1 MRPVGPATGPR
12 MTNSGALLRPPRGWQ
27 MSWSLLLVLAGLLL
41 LYLPSFHDLLT
52 GLWREDRHA
61 HGPIVLAVA
70 AWLFYFHGRQVL
82 HASSLQPS
90 AAAGWLIFLLG
101 LLMYLIGRSQSFHLF
116 EIGSLIPVLLGV
128 VLILQGRHAAS
139 RLWFAFFFLLFA
151 VPLPASLVDAMTQPM
166 KLVVSYA
173 AEHLL
178 AQLHYPVARDGVIID
193 IGPYRLLVADA
204 CAGLNSLFTLEALG
218 LLYMNVMRHE
228 SVLRN
233 TLLALLIVP
242 ISFASNVTRVVL
254 LALITYH
261 WGDGAGQGFLHQF
274 SGILLFVTALMLTI
288 GADAV
293 IRAIARRRGATHAD

>member
-1 MRPVGPATGPR
+1 MRPVGSDAGPEI
-12 MTNSGALLRPPRGWQ
+12 TKSG
-27 MSWSLLLVLAGLLL
+27 WSLLPTSGGQAAWHFWLILAGLLS
-41 LYLPSFHDLLT
+41 LYLPSFYDLLT

-61 HGPIVLAVA
+61 HGPIVLAVSI
-70 AWLFYFHGRQVL
+70 WLFYFHGGRIL
-82 HASSLQPS
+82 RAFPPQP
-90 AAAGWLIFLLG
+90 AVAGWPIFLLG
-101 LLMYLIGRSQSFHLF
+101 LLMYLIGRSQSFYLF

-128 VLILQGRHAAS
+128 VLMIWGKSVAS
-139 RLWFAFFFLLFA
+139 RLWFAFFFLIFA
-151 VPLPASLVDAMTQPM
+151 VPLPASLVDFITQPM
-166 KLVVSYA
+166 KIVVSYA

-178 AQLHYPVARDGVIID
+178 AWMHYPVARDGVIIA

-218 LLYMNVMRHE
+218 LLYLNLMRHE
-228 SVLRN
+228 SVFRN

-274 SGILLFVTALMLTI
+274 SGILLFTTALMLTI
-288 GADAV
+288 GADAA
-293 IRAIARRRGATHAD
+293 IRAIARRRGAPHAD

>member
-1 MRPVGPATGPR
+1 MRPVGPGARPAS
-12 MTNSGALLRPPRGWQ
+12 NPSGVSLLSMHGRQ
-27 MSWSLLLVLAGLLL
+27 ASWSFLLLLAGLLS
-41 LYLPSFHDLLT
+41 LYLPSLYDLLT

-61 HGPIVLAVA
+61 HGPIVLAVSL
-70 AWLFYFHGRQVL
+70 WLFYFHGGRIL
-82 HASSLQPS
+82 RTFSPQP
-90 AAAGWLIFLLG
+90 AAAVGWPIFLLG

-128 VLILQGRHAAS
+128 VLMVWGKSVAS
-139 RLWFAFFFLLFA
+139 RLWFAFFFLIFA
-151 VPLPASLVDAMTQPM
+151 VPLPASLVDFITQPM
-166 KLVVSYA
+166 KIVVSYA

-178 AQLHYPVARDGVIID
+178 AWMHYPVARDGVIIA

-218 LLYMNVMRHE
+218 LLYLNVMRHE
-228 SVLRN
+228 SVFRN

-242 ISFASNVTRVVL
+242 ISFASNLTRVVL

-274 SGILLFVTALMLTI
+274 SGILLFTTALMLTI
-288 GADAV
+288 GADAA